1 MHVKRISTS
10 VPTSGSLVGGRN
22 PQASRLWVRGRR
34 RGGSL
39 TLELLFVLPILMAV
53 LLGTIEFSMFGL
65 ARQQL
70 VAASREGARVA
81 ALGGTQGETIAAV
94 QLFLGNG
101 QLQNATIVTTLQD
114 KSGNPIQSGSPV
126 TVTVA
131 VPATQAVPDLLAFL
145 GISLVNENIIAQ
157 TTMRKE

>member
-1 MHVKRISTS
+1 MHVKLT
-10 VPTSGSLVGGRN
+10 
-22 PQASRLWVRGRR
+22 QVRTRRER

-53 LLGTIEFSMFGL
+53 LLGTIEFSLFGL

-81 ALGGTQGETIAAV
+81 ALGGSQQDVRNAV
-94 QLFLGNG
+94 QLYLGNG
-101 QLQNATIVTTLQD
+101 QLAPAAIQAVLTD
-114 KSGNPIQSGSPV
+114 PAGNPIPSGQPV
-126 TVTVA
+126 TVTVS

-145 GISLVNENIIAQ
+145 GISLTNENIIAQ
-157 TTMRKE
+157 TVMRKE